1 MVVKANAGE
10 FEEEVREVV
19 SCCMRKYFTGVVQR
33 VSGKRSFLES
43 FQDCCEKYL
52 TSNKLTVAKV

>member
-1 MVVKANAGE
+1 MVVKANVGE

-19 SCCMRKYFTGVVQR
+19 SGWLRKYFTGVVQG